1 MSTLISKEEEIKTSV
16 VYVGYLVLK
25 QLSRKEEGKLSIFEL
40 VEELK
45 KKNITH
51 YRQIVFALLFL
62 HSCGIIEFTEPY
74 IYAISNASI
83 SAIQFDKNQPN
94 LFNP

>member
-1 MSTLISKEEEIKTSV
+1 
-16 VYVGYLVLK
+16 
-25 QLSRKEEGKLSIFEL
+25 
-40 VEELK
+40 LK
-45 KKNITH
+45 KKNIIH

-74 IYAISNASI
+74 IYAIPNVNLSDI
-83 SAIQFDKNQPN
+83 RFDKNQPN